1 MLPAAHGAGV
11 ENAFD
16 LDESLSDMLPGA
28 WGFGLEPIACLSRL
42 SVCMEGGSLEIES
55 EGHAT
60 LTRDHG

>member
-1 MLPAAHGAGV
+1 MLPAAHG
-11 ENAFD
+11 AFD

-28 WGFGLEPIACLSRL
+28 WGFGLEPIACLSCL
-42 SVCMEGGSLEIES
+42 ALCMEGGSLEIES